1 MRTASDPYFRL
12 PESIPNAPGTSPF
25 RMKGD
30 SYHAAMIF
38 LNSRVP
44 GGFPAVVAAMSPPMQ
59 TFFKQTFRVGEWY
72 DVMPNPYMHTIAAR
86 LRGLP
91 FLSHIQDNGAWHAEH
106 AMRGPLRA
114 LLRVFSNESVALW
127 LPRISATYHDFGGC
141 ETKAAGTC
149 KVRGVRTGM
158 PRTLVPWYTTLS
170 SAFCE
175 KALMIG
181 GATNPRMLFGQ
192 TTPEGSRGGQDIYT
206 LHFEITW
213 G

>member
-1 MRTASDPYFRL
+1 
-12 PESIPNAPGTSPF
+12 
-25 RMKGD
+25 MKGD

-72 DVMPNPYMHTIAAR
+72 DVVPNPYMHTIAAR

-114 LLRVFSNESVALW
+114 LLRVLSNESVALW
-127 LPRISATYHDFGGC
+127 LPRISATYHDFGTC

-158 PRTLVPWYTTLS
+158 PRTLVPWYTTWS

-192 TTPEGSRGGQDIYT
+192 TTPEGSRGGQDIYS